1 MAAAPRSITP
11 CLRYPNREEDIKM
24 NWSAPY
30 QSDYI
35 RVDPEGR
42 HFQVSRKVYTDKN
55 LFELEKKHLL
65 RKSWLYFAH
74 VSEVQKPNDFITR
87 QLIDSALILTRDRAG
102 EIKAFFNTCPHR
114 GAVICR
120 EPAGSRKSFT
130 CPYHGW
136 TFKNSGE
143 LQTQNASF
151 GYEENFNESRMFD
164 LMPVPRLE
172 IRGGFIFV
180 NFDAD
185 AMPLEDYLGA
195 AGDRIDMI
203 AQHSAVGLE
212 VIGGM
217 QEYYIKANYK
227 LMCENSY
234 DGYHLEATH
243 SSYIEYQQSRLAG
256 ASAGRASGFGRGL
269 DNGHA
274 CFEIDIMAGRPL
286 AQWLPVWGENARVL
300 INEAKAELIERVGE
314 ERGEQIAG
322 IHRNMVIFPN
332 SVMNDQQTI
341 FVRSFIPISVNE
353 MIVRAWPLGPVN
365 EAPELR
371 RIRIE
376 GALSFLGPGG
386 FATPDDIEM
395 LELCQRG
402 YETGGIEWNDVSK
415 GFTPGEDSLSGVD
428 KLMNELQMRAY
439 WTQYDK
445 VMSAVG

>member
-1 MAAAPRSITP
+1 M
-11 CLRYPNREEDIKM
+11 K
-24 NWSAPY
+24 WSEPY
-30 QSDYI
+30 ESKYL
-35 RVDPEGR
+35 RVDPQKR
-42 HFQVSRKVYTDKN
+42 RFQINRQVYTDPKI
-55 LFELEKKHLL
+55 FELEKKHLL

-74 VSEVQKPNDFITR
+74 VSEVPKLNDFITR
-87 QLIDSALILTRDRAG
+87 QVIDVTLILTRDRAG
-102 EIKAFFNTCPHR
+102 EIRAFFNTCPHR

-120 EPAGSRKSFT
+120 EPVGSRKSFT

-143 LQTQNASF
+143 LQTQNAAF
-151 GYEENFNESRMFD
+151 GYEEDFNADGIYNLHE
-164 LMPVPRLE
+164 VPRLE
-172 IRGGFIFV
+172 IRSGFIFI

-185 AMPLEDYLGA
+185 AIPLGHYLGA
-195 AGDRIDMI
+195 AGDRIDML
-203 AQHSAVGLE
+203 AQHSGTGLE

-243 SSYIEYQQSRLAG
+243 GSYIDYQMSRLAG
-256 ASAGRASGFGRGL
+256 VTQMKATGYGRGL

-286 AQWLPVWGENARVL
+286 AQWLPVWGETVREL
-300 INEAKAELIERVGE
+300 IDEAKAELIERVGA
-314 ERGEQIAG
+314 ERGHLISQV
-322 IHRNMVIFPN
+322 HRNMVIFPN
-332 SVMNDQQTI
+332 SVMNDQQSI
-341 FVRSFIPISVNE
+341 FIRSMIPLSVNE
-353 MIVRAWPLGPVN
+353 MVVRAWPLGPVN

-386 FATPDDIEM
+386 FATPDDVEM

-402 YETGGIEWNDVSK
+402 YEMGGIEWNDVSK
-415 GFTPGEDSLSGVD
+415 GFTPGEETASGED

-445 VMSAVG
+445 IMSAIV